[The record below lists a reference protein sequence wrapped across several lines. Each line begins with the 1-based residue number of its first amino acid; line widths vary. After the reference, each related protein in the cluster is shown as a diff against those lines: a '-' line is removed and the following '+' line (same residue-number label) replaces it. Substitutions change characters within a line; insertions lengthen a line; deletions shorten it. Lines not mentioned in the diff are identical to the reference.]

1 MRMRAILF
9 ATAASGALALAGCQ
23 QDAPDAEEAEQA
35 AETEEDVVLTD
46 TIDEP
51 VAEDVTVDP
60 LGEEAPY
67 ADLTDEVT
75 VDPDDAER
83 EATRDSV
90 IESEPPEFVVDE
102 TRIGADVYFEDDV
115 IGVIRGVDPETGDVT
130 VALTR
135 GEDAVIAQDAF
146 LISPDGWIVA
156 EGIGGELTESGG
168 VDVVDPGPDAEVEI
182 EQPDDGDETD

>member
-1 MRMRAILF
+1 MRAILF